1 MKEEKVSRGEFFVFF
16 LATPKKLGA
25 TARMEEEKVEGTKFA
40 FANFPFIRAGVFS
53 FAYLR

>member
-1 MKEEKVSRGEFFVFF
+1 MKEEKVSRGEFFFF